1 MKSVY
6 KHVNYLTSK
15 KQKFYL
21 FIIFLFA
28 VLVGL
33 IETISISSLV
43 GFIAIVSEPQTVA
56 EKIPVDFIKNYILSL
71 DLNTLAINA
80 SIILIT
86 IFLIKNITLILFH
99 YCEARVMKNLYL
111 NLSREIFN
119 IYLLMPYRFH
129 KDHNPAILVN
139 TVIAETKRVSDFI
152 VNLIIIFRETITLI
166 FLLTLMLITSFK
178 LAALLFLT
186 MSIASLFFYKA
197 IATRVKRYGVQV
209 KINAEKTLKNLMEAI
224 SSIKI
229 LKLINKNEF
238 FIKNV
243 FKEMN
248 LREKIVINFNIIGK
262 LPRLVFEVLAVSV
275 VAGVLLFILF
285 DKNSIKESIPILSL
299 VVLIILRTMPAFI
312 NINTN
317 LNNIRF
323 HMPSLERIA
332 SIKKNFSLNNFNI
345 QNKIN
350 EKKFNFKK
358 IEINKLSYSYGTK
371 EILNDINCEFEKN
384 KIYGIKG
391 ESGSGKTTFIDLIL
405 GLLQPSKGKILINSL
420 DLDRSIAFSG
430 NYASYVPQEIYLTD
444 TSIAENIAFGLD
456 YNKINFDKLKE
467 VLVKANLFDFINS
480 LPEGHDT
487 IVGEKGVK
495 ISGGQKQRV
504 GIARALYFDTDIIV
518 FDEATS
524 ALDYATEERIT
535 QEILKLK
542 KDRIIFIVAHR
553 LKTLD
558 ICDEVLTISNGKVIK
573 N

>member
-1 MKSVY
+1 MRSVY
-6 KHVNYLTSK
+6 KHVNYLTTK

-21 FIIFLFA
+21 FLIFIFA
-28 VLVGL
+28 VLIGL

-56 EKIPVDFIKNYILSL
+56 EKIPVDSIRNYILSL
-71 DLNTLAINA
+71 DVKTLAINA

-111 NLSREIFN
+111 KLSREIFN

-129 KDHNPAILVN
+129 KDQNPAILVN
-139 TVIAETKRVSDFI
+139 TVIGETKRVSDFI

-166 FLLTLMLITSFK
+166 LLLTLMLITSFK

-186 MSIASLFFYKA
+186 MSITSLFFHKA

-209 KINAEKTLKNLMEAI
+209 RINAEKTLKNLMESI

-238 FIKNV
+238 FIKSV

-248 LREKIVINFNIIGK
+248 QREKIVINFNIIGK

-275 VAGVLLFILF
+275 VAGLLLFILL

-299 VVLIILRTMPAFI
+299 VVLIILRTLPAFI

-317 LNNIRF
+317 LNNTRF
-323 HMPSLERIA
+323 HFPSLEKIA
-332 SIKKNFSLNNFNI
+332 TIKENFSKSQFGN
-345 QNKIN
+345 NKIFVT
-350 EKKFNFKK
+350 KKLNITNIDVK
-358 IEINKLSYSYGTK
+358 NLSYKYDAK
-371 EILNDINCEFEKN
+371 EILSDISYKFTKN

-405 GLLQPSKGKILINSL
+405 GLLKPSSGKILINNT
-420 DLDRSIAFSG
+420 DLNRDIAFSG
-430 NYASYVPQEIYLTD
+430 SYASYVPQEVYLTD
-444 TSIAENIAFGLD
+444 TSIAENIAFGFKYD
-456 YNKINFDKLKE
+456 DIDFGKLNEILIKS
-467 VLVKANLFDFINS
+467 KLFEFVND
-480 LPEGHDT
+480 LPEGYNT
-487 IVGEKGVK
+487 IVGEKGIK
-495 ISGGQKQRV
+495 ISGGQKQRI
-504 GIARALYFDTDIIV
+504 GIARALYVDTEIIV

-524 ALDYATEERIT
+524 ALDYQTEEKIIN
-535 QEILKLK
+535 EIQKLK
-542 KDRIIFIVAHR
+542 KDKIIFIVAHR
-553 LKTLD
+553 LKTLE
-558 ICDEVLTISNGKVIK
+558 ICDEVITLSNGKTK
-573 N
+573 KE

>member
-1 MKSVY
+1 MRSVY
-6 KHVNYLTSK
+6 KHVNYLTTK

-21 FIIFLFA
+21 FLIFIFA
-28 VLVGL
+28 VLIGL
-33 IETISISSLV
+33 IETLSISSLV

-56 EKIPVDFIKNYILSL
+56 EKIPVDSIRNYILSL
-71 DLNTLAINA
+71 DVKTLAINA

-111 NLSREIFN
+111 KLSREIFN

-129 KDHNPAILVN
+129 KDQNPAILVN
-139 TVIAETKRVSDFI
+139 TVIGETKRVSDFI

-166 FLLTLMLITSFK
+166 LLITLMLITSFK

-186 MSIASLFFYKA
+186 MGITSLFFHKA

-209 KINAEKTLKNLMEAI
+209 RINAEKTLKNLMESI

-238 FIKNV
+238 FIKSV

-248 LREKIVINFNIIGK
+248 QREKIVINFNIIGK

-275 VAGVLLFILF
+275 VAGLLLFILL

-299 VVLIILRTMPAFI
+299 VVLIILRTLPAFI

-317 LNNIRF
+317 LNNTRF
-323 HMPSLERIA
+323 HFPSLEKIA
-332 SIKKNFSLNNFNI
+332 TIKENFSKSQFGN
-345 QNKIN
+345 NKIFAT
-350 EKKFNFKK
+350 KKLNITNIDVK
-358 IEINKLSYSYGTK
+358 NLSYKYDAK
-371 EILNDINCEFEKN
+371 EILSDISYKFTKN

-405 GLLQPSKGKILINSL
+405 GLLKPSSGKILINNT
-420 DLDRSIAFSG
+420 DLNRDIAFSG
-430 NYASYVPQEIYLTD
+430 SYASYVPQEVYLTD
-444 TSIAENIAFGLD
+444 TSIAENIAFGLKYD
-456 YNKINFDKLKE
+456 DIDFDKLNEILIKS
-467 VLVKANLFDFINS
+467 KLFEFVND
-480 LPEGHDT
+480 LPEGYNT
-487 IVGEKGVK
+487 IVGEKGIK
-495 ISGGQKQRV
+495 ISGGQKQRI
-504 GIARALYFDTDIIV
+504 GIARALYVDTEIIV

-524 ALDYATEERIT
+524 SLDYQTEEKIIN
-535 QEILKLK
+535 EIQKFK
-542 KDRIIFIVAHR
+542 KDKIIFIVAHR
-553 LKTLD
+553 LKTLE
-558 ICDEVLTISNGKVIK
+558 ICDEVITLSNGKTK
-573 N
+573 KE

>member
-21 FIIFLFA
+21 CIIFLFA
-28 VLVGL
+28 VFIGL

-80 SIILIT
+80 SIVLIT
-86 IFLIKNITLILFH
+86 IFLIKNIILILFH

-111 NLSREIFN
+111 KLSREIFN
-119 IYLLMPYRFH
+119 IYLLMPYKFH

-166 FLLTLMLITSFK
+166 FLLTLLLITSFK

-186 MSIASLFFYKA
+186 MGITSLFFHKA

-209 KINAEKTLKNLMEAI
+209 KINAEKTLKNLMESI

-238 FIKNV
+238 FLKNV

-248 LREKIVINFNIIGK
+248 QRESTVINFNIIGK
-262 LPRLVFEVLAVSV
+262 LPRLVFEVLAVSI
-275 VAGVLLFILF
+275 VAGLLIFVLL

-299 VVLIILRTMPAFI
+299 VVLIILRTLPAFI

-317 LNNIRF
+317 LNNTRF
-323 HMPSLERIA
+323 HFSSLEKI
-332 SIKKNFSLNNFNI
+332 SLIKENFSKNQFSNNQTFATK
-345 QNKIN
+345 KIN
-350 EKKFNFKK
+350 ITNIDVKDLSYNYDTKEVLSDISYEFKK
-358 IEINKLSYSYGTK
+358 
-371 EILNDINCEFEKN
+371 D

-391 ESGSGKTTFIDLIL
+391 ESGSGKTTLIDLIL
-405 GLLQPSKGKILINSL
+405 GLLKPSKGKILINNL
-420 DLDRSIAFSG
+420 NLDRDIAFSG
-430 NYASYVPQEIYLTD
+430 GYASYVPQEVYLTD
-444 TSIAENIAFGLD
+444 ASIAENIAFGLS
-456 YNKINFDKLKE
+456 YNDINFAKLNEILIKS
-467 VLVKANLFDFINS
+467 KLFEFVND
-480 LPEGHDT
+480 LPDGYNT
-487 IVGEKGVK
+487 IVGEKGIK
-495 ISGGQKQRV
+495 ISGGQKQRI
-504 GIARALYFDTDIIV
+504 GIARALYVNTEIIV

-524 ALDYATEERIT
+524 ALDYKTEEKIT
-535 QEILKLK
+535 NEIQKLK
-542 KDRIIFIVAHR
+542 KDKIIFIVAHR
-553 LKTLD
+553 LKTLE
-558 ICDEVLTISNGKVIK
+558 ICDEVITLSGGKIIK
-573 N
+573 E

>member
-56 EKIPVDFIKNYILSL
+56 EKIPFDFIKNYILSL

-558 ICDEVLTISNGKVIK
+558 ICDEVLTISNGKVVK

>member
-1 MKSVY
+1 MRSVY
-6 KHVNYLTSK
+6 KHVNYLTTK

-21 FIIFLFA
+21 FLIFIFA
-28 VLVGL
+28 VLIGL

-56 EKIPVDFIKNYILSL
+56 EKIPVDSIRNYILSL
-71 DLNTLAINA
+71 DVKTLAINA

-111 NLSREIFN
+111 KLSREIFN
-119 IYLLMPYRFH
+119 IYLLMPYKFH
-129 KDHNPAILVN
+129 KDQNPAILVN
-139 TVIAETKRVSDFI
+139 TVIGETKRVSDFI

-166 FLLTLMLITSFK
+166 LLITLMLITSFK

-186 MSIASLFFYKA
+186 MGITSLFFHKA

-209 KINAEKTLKNLMEAI
+209 RINAEKTLKNLMESI

-238 FIKNV
+238 FIKSV

-248 LREKIVINFNIIGK
+248 QREKIVINFNIIGK

-275 VAGVLLFILF
+275 VAGLLLFILL

-299 VVLIILRTMPAFI
+299 VVLIILRTLPAFI

-317 LNNIRF
+317 LNNTRF
-323 HMPSLERIA
+323 HFPSLEKIA
-332 SIKKNFSLNNFNI
+332 TIKENFSKSQFGN
-345 QNKIN
+345 NKIFVT
-350 EKKFNFKK
+350 KKLNITNIDVK
-358 IEINKLSYSYGTK
+358 NLSYKYDAK
-371 EILNDINCEFEKN
+371 EILSDISYKFTKN

-405 GLLQPSKGKILINSL
+405 GLLKPSSGKILINNT
-420 DLDRSIAFSG
+420 DLNRDIAFSG
-430 NYASYVPQEIYLTD
+430 SYASYVPQEVYLTD
-444 TSIAENIAFGLD
+444 TSIAENIAFGFRYDDIDFGKLNEILIKSKLFEFVND
-456 YNKINFDKLKE
+456 LPAGYN
-467 VLVKANLFDFINS
+467 
-480 LPEGHDT
+480 T
-487 IVGEKGVK
+487 IVGEKGIK
-495 ISGGQKQRV
+495 ISGGQKQRI
-504 GIARALYFDTDIIV
+504 GIARALYVDTEIIV

-524 ALDYATEERIT
+524 SLDYQTEEKIIN
-535 QEILKLK
+535 EIQKFK
-542 KDRIIFIVAHR
+542 KDKIIFIVAHR
-553 LKTLD
+553 LKTLE
-558 ICDEVLTISNGKVIK
+558 ICDEVITLSHGKTK
-573 N
+573 KE

>member
-56 EKIPVDFIKNYILSL
+56 EKIPFDFIKNYILSL

-86 IFLIKNITLILFH
+86 IFLIKNIILILFH

-558 ICDEVLTISNGKVIK
+558 ICDEVLTISNGKVVK

>member
-1 MKSVY
+1 MRSVY
-6 KHVNYLTSK
+6 KHVNYLTTK

-21 FIIFLFA
+21 FLIFIFA
-28 VLVGL
+28 VLIGL
-33 IETISISSLV
+33 IETLSISSLV

-56 EKIPVDFIKNYILSL
+56 EKIPVDSIRNYILSL
-71 DLNTLAINA
+71 DVKTLAINA

-111 NLSREIFN
+111 KLSREIFN

-129 KDHNPAILVN
+129 KDQNPAILVN
-139 TVIAETKRVSDFI
+139 TVIGETKRVSDFI

-166 FLLTLMLITSFK
+166 LLITLMLITSFK

-186 MSIASLFFYKA
+186 MSITSLFFYKA

-209 KINAEKTLKNLMEAI
+209 RINAEKTLKNLMESI

-238 FIKNV
+238 FIKSV

-248 LREKIVINFNIIGK
+248 QREKIVINFNIIGK

-275 VAGVLLFILF
+275 VAGLLLFILL

-299 VVLIILRTMPAFI
+299 VVLIILRTLPAFI

-317 LNNIRF
+317 LNNTRF
-323 HMPSLERIA
+323 HFPSLEKIA
-332 SIKKNFSLNNFNI
+332 TIKENFSKSQFGN
-345 QNKIN
+345 NKIFAT
-350 EKKFNFKK
+350 KKLNITNIDVK
-358 IEINKLSYSYGTK
+358 NLSYKYDAK
-371 EILNDINCEFEKN
+371 EILSDISYKFTKN

-405 GLLQPSKGKILINSL
+405 GLLKPSSGKILINNT
-420 DLDRSIAFSG
+420 DLNRDIAFSG
-430 NYASYVPQEIYLTD
+430 SYASYVPQEVYLTD
-444 TSIAENIAFGLD
+444 TSIAENIAFGFRYD
-456 YNKINFDKLKE
+456 DIDFGKLNEILIKS
-467 VLVKANLFDFINS
+467 KLFEFVND
-480 LPEGHDT
+480 LPEGYNT
-487 IVGEKGVK
+487 IVGEKGIK
-495 ISGGQKQRV
+495 ISGGQKQRI
-504 GIARALYFDTDIIV
+504 GIARALYVDTEIIV

-524 ALDYATEERIT
+524 SLDYQTEEKIIN
-535 QEILKLK
+535 EIQKFK
-542 KDRIIFIVAHR
+542 KDKIIFIVAHR
-553 LKTLD
+553 LKTLE
-558 ICDEVLTISNGKVIK
+558 ICDEVITLSNGKTK
-573 N
+573 KE

>member
-80 SIILIT
+80 SIVLIT

-178 LAALLFLT
+178 LAALLFMT
-186 MSIASLFFYKA
+186 MSVTSLFFYKA
-197 IATRVKRYGVQV
+197 IATRVKRYGAQV

-275 VAGVLLFILF
+275 VAGILLFILF

-323 HMPSLERIA
+323 HLPSLEKIV
-332 SIKKNFSLNNFNI
+332 STKKNFSLNNFNI
-345 QNKIN
+345 QNKMN
-350 EKKFNFKK
+350 EKKLNFKK

-405 GLLQPSKGKILINSL
+405 GLLQPSKGKILVNSL

-444 TSIAENIAFGLD
+444 ASIAENIAFGLD
-456 YNKINFDKLKE
+456 YNKINFDKLKK
-467 VLVKANLFDFINS
+467 VLIKANLFDFINS

-558 ICDEVLTISNGKVIK
+558 ICDEVLTISNGKVVK

>member
-56 EKIPVDFIKNYILSL
+56 EKIPFDFIKNYILSL

-299 VVLIILRTMPAFI
+299 VVLIILRTLPAFI

-317 LNNIRF
+317 LNNTRF
-323 HMPSLERIA
+323 HFPSLEKIA
-332 SIKKNFSLNNFNI
+332 TIKENFSKSQFGN
-345 QNKIN
+345 NKIFVT
-350 EKKFNFKK
+350 KKLNITNIDVK
-358 IEINKLSYSYGTK
+358 NLSYKYDAKEVLSDISYKFT
-371 EILNDINCEFEKN
+371 KN

-405 GLLQPSKGKILINSL
+405 GLLKPSSGKILINNT
-420 DLDRSIAFSG
+420 DLNRDIAFSG
-430 NYASYVPQEIYLTD
+430 SYASYVPQEVYLTD
-444 TSIAENIAFGLD
+444 TSIAENIAFGFRYD
-456 YNKINFDKLKE
+456 DIDFGKLNEILIKS
-467 VLVKANLFDFINS
+467 KLFEFVND
-480 LPEGHDT
+480 LPEGYNT
-487 IVGEKGVK
+487 IVGEKGIK
-495 ISGGQKQRV
+495 ISGGQKQRI
-504 GIARALYFDTDIIV
+504 GIARALYVDTEIIV

-524 ALDYATEERIT
+524 ALDYQTEEKIIN
-535 QEILKLK
+535 EIQKLK
-542 KDRIIFIVAHR
+542 KDKIIFIVAHR
-553 LKTLD
+553 LKTLE
-558 ICDEVLTISNGKVIK
+558 ICDEVITLSNGKTK
-573 N
+573 KE

>member
-1 MKSVY
+1 MRSVY
-6 KHVNYLTSK
+6 KHVNYLTTK

-21 FIIFLFA
+21 FLIFIFA
-28 VLVGL
+28 VLIGL

-56 EKIPVDFIKNYILSL
+56 EKIPVDSIRNYILSL
-71 DLNTLAINA
+71 DVKTLAINA

-111 NLSREIFN
+111 KLSREIFN

-129 KDHNPAILVN
+129 KDQNPAILVN
-139 TVIAETKRVSDFI
+139 TVIGETKRVSDFI

-166 FLLTLMLITSFK
+166 LLLTLMLITSFK

-186 MSIASLFFYKA
+186 MSITSLFFYKA

-209 KINAEKTLKNLMEAI
+209 RINAEKTLKNLMESI

-238 FIKNV
+238 FIKSV

-248 LREKIVINFNIIGK
+248 QREKIVINFNIIGK
-262 LPRLVFEVLAVSV
+262 LPRLVFDVLAVSV
-275 VAGVLLFILF
+275 VAGLLLFILL

-299 VVLIILRTMPAFI
+299 VVLIILRTLPAFI

-317 LNNIRF
+317 LNNTRF
-323 HMPSLERIA
+323 HFPSLEKIA
-332 SIKKNFSLNNFNI
+332 TIKENFSKSQFGN
-345 QNKIN
+345 NKIFVT
-350 EKKFNFKK
+350 KKLNITNIDVK
-358 IEINKLSYSYGTK
+358 NLSYKYDAK
-371 EILNDINCEFEKN
+371 EILSDISYKFTKN

-405 GLLQPSKGKILINSL
+405 GLLKPSSGKILINNT
-420 DLDRSIAFSG
+420 DLNRDIAFSG
-430 NYASYVPQEIYLTD
+430 SYASYVPQEVYLTD
-444 TSIAENIAFGLD
+444 TSIAENIAFGFKYD
-456 YNKINFDKLKE
+456 DIDFGKLNEILIKS
-467 VLVKANLFDFINS
+467 KLFEFVND
-480 LPEGHDT
+480 LPEGYNT
-487 IVGEKGVK
+487 IVGEKGIK
-495 ISGGQKQRV
+495 ISGGQKQRI
-504 GIARALYFDTDIIV
+504 GIARALYVDTEIIV

-524 ALDYATEERIT
+524 ALDYQTEEKIIN
-535 QEILKLK
+535 EIQKLK
-542 KDRIIFIVAHR
+542 KDKIIFIVAHR
-553 LKTLD
+553 LKTLE
-558 ICDEVLTISNGKVIK
+558 ICDEVITLSNGKTK
-573 N
+573 KE

>member
-56 EKIPVDFIKNYILSL
+56 EKIPFDFIKNYILSL

-248 LREKIVINFNIIGK
+248 LREKIVIKFNIIGK

>member
-28 VLVGL
+28 VFIGL

-80 SIILIT
+80 SIVLIT
-86 IFLIKNITLILFH
+86 IFLIKNIILILFH

-111 NLSREIFN
+111 KLSREIFN
-119 IYLLMPYRFH
+119 IYLLMPYKFH

-166 FLLTLMLITSFK
+166 FLLTLLLITSFK

-186 MSIASLFFYKA
+186 MGITSLFFHKA

-209 KINAEKTLKNLMEAI
+209 KINAEKTLKNLMESI

-238 FIKNV
+238 FLKNV

-248 LREKIVINFNIIGK
+248 QRESTVINFNIIGK
-262 LPRLVFEVLAVSV
+262 LPRLVFEVLAVSI
-275 VAGVLLFILF
+275 VAGLLIFVLL

-299 VVLIILRTMPAFI
+299 VVLIILRTLPAFI

-317 LNNIRF
+317 LNNTRF
-323 HMPSLERIA
+323 HFSSLEKI
-332 SIKKNFSLNNFNI
+332 SLIKENFSKNQFSNNQTFATK
-345 QNKIN
+345 KIN
-350 EKKFNFKK
+350 ITNIDVKDLSYNYDTKEVLSDISYEFKK
-358 IEINKLSYSYGTK
+358 
-371 EILNDINCEFEKN
+371 D

-391 ESGSGKTTFIDLIL
+391 ESGSGKTTLIDLIL
-405 GLLQPSKGKILINSL
+405 GLLKPSKGKILINNL
-420 DLDRSIAFSG
+420 NLDRDIAFSG
-430 NYASYVPQEIYLTD
+430 GYASYVPQEVYLTD
-444 TSIAENIAFGLD
+444 ASIAENIAFGLS
-456 YNKINFDKLKE
+456 YNDINFAKLNEILIKS
-467 VLVKANLFDFINS
+467 KLFEFVND
-480 LPEGHDT
+480 LPDGYNT
-487 IVGEKGVK
+487 IVGEKGIK
-495 ISGGQKQRV
+495 ISGGQKQRI
-504 GIARALYFDTDIIV
+504 GIARALYVNTEIIV

-524 ALDYATEERIT
+524 ALDYKTEEKIT
-535 QEILKLK
+535 NEIQKLK
-542 KDRIIFIVAHR
+542 KDKIIFIVAHR
-553 LKTLD
+553 LKTLE
-558 ICDEVLTISNGKVIK
+558 ICDEVITLSGGKIIK
-573 N
+573 E

>member
-28 VLVGL
+28 VLVGF

-71 DLNTLAINA
+71 DLNTLVINA
-80 SIILIT
+80 SIVLIT
-86 IFLIKNITLILFH
+86 IFLIKNIILILFH
-99 YCEARVMKNLYL
+99 YCEARVMKNIYL

-129 KDHNPAILVN
+129 KDHNASILVN

-186 MSIASLFFYKA
+186 MSITSLFFYKA

-317 LNNIRF
+317 LNNTRF

-332 SIKKNFSLNNFNI
+332 SIKKKFLLNNFNI

-350 EKKFNFKK
+350 EKKLNFKK
-358 IEINKLSYSYGTK
+358 IEITKLSYSYGTK
-371 EILNDINCEFEKN
+371 EILNDINYEFEKN

-391 ESGSGKTTFIDLIL
+391 ETGSGKTTFIDLIL

-444 TSIAENIAFGLD
+444 ASIAENIAFGLD

-467 VLVKANLFDFINS
+467 VLIKANLFDFINS

-504 GIARALYFDTDIIV
+504 GIARALYFDTEIIV

-558 ICDEVLTISNGKVIK
+558 ICDEVLTISNGKVVK

>member
-1 MKSVY
+1 
-6 KHVNYLTSK
+6 
-15 KQKFYL
+15 
-21 FIIFLFA
+21 
-28 VLVGL
+28 
-33 IETISISSLV
+33 
-43 GFIAIVSEPQTVA
+43 
-56 EKIPVDFIKNYILSL
+56 
-71 DLNTLAINA
+71 
-80 SIILIT
+80 
-86 IFLIKNITLILFH
+86 
-99 YCEARVMKNLYL
+99 
-111 NLSREIFN
+111 
-119 IYLLMPYRFH
+119 
-129 KDHNPAILVN
+129 
-139 TVIAETKRVSDFI
+139 
-152 VNLIIIFRETITLI
+152 
-166 FLLTLMLITSFK
+166 MLITSFK

>member
-1 MKSVY
+1 MRSVY
-6 KHVNYLTSK
+6 KHVNYLTTK

-21 FIIFLFA
+21 FLIFIFA
-28 VLVGL
+28 VLIGL

-56 EKIPVDFIKNYILSL
+56 EKIPVDSIRNYILSL
-71 DLNTLAINA
+71 DVKTLAINA

-111 NLSREIFN
+111 KLSREIFN

-129 KDHNPAILVN
+129 KDQNPAILVN
-139 TVIAETKRVSDFI
+139 TVIGETKRVSDFI

-166 FLLTLMLITSFK
+166 LLITLMLITSFK

-186 MSIASLFFYKA
+186 MGITSLFFHKA

-209 KINAEKTLKNLMEAI
+209 RINAEKTLKNLMESI

-238 FIKNV
+238 FIKSV

-248 LREKIVINFNIIGK
+248 QREKIVINFNIIGK

-275 VAGVLLFILF
+275 VAGLLLFILL

-299 VVLIILRTMPAFI
+299 VVLIILRTLPAFI

-317 LNNIRF
+317 LNNTRF
-323 HMPSLERIA
+323 HFPSLEKIA
-332 SIKKNFSLNNFNI
+332 TIKENFSKSQFGN
-345 QNKIN
+345 NKIFVT
-350 EKKFNFKK
+350 KKLNITNIDVK
-358 IEINKLSYSYGTK
+358 NLSYKYDAK
-371 EILNDINCEFEKN
+371 EILSDISYKFTKN

-405 GLLQPSKGKILINSL
+405 GLLKPSSGKILINNT
-420 DLDRSIAFSG
+420 DLNRDIAFSG
-430 NYASYVPQEIYLTD
+430 SYASYVPQEVYLTD
-444 TSIAENIAFGLD
+444 TSIAENIAFGFKYD
-456 YNKINFDKLKE
+456 DIDFGKLNEILIKS
-467 VLVKANLFDFINS
+467 KLFEFVND
-480 LPEGHDT
+480 LPEGYNT
-487 IVGEKGVK
+487 IVGEKGIK
-495 ISGGQKQRV
+495 ISGGQKQRI
-504 GIARALYFDTDIIV
+504 GIARALYVDTEIIV

-524 ALDYATEERIT
+524 ALDYQTEEKIIN
-535 QEILKLK
+535 EIQKLK
-542 KDRIIFIVAHR
+542 KDKIIFIVAHR
-553 LKTLD
+553 LKTLE
-558 ICDEVLTISNGKVIK
+558 ICDEVITLSNGKTK
-573 N
+573 KE

>member
-558 ICDEVLTISNGKVIK
+558 ICDEVLTISNGKVVK

>member
-86 IFLIKNITLILFH
+86 IFLIKNIILILFH

-518 FDEATS
+518 FDAATS

>member
-80 SIILIT
+80 SIVLIT

-178 LAALLFLT
+178 LAALLFMT
-186 MSIASLFFYKA
+186 MSVTSLFFYKA

-209 KINAEKTLKNLMEAI
+209 RINAEKTLKNLMEAI

-275 VAGVLLFILF
+275 VAGVLLLILF

-323 HMPSLERIA
+323 HLPSLEKIV
-332 SIKKNFSLNNFNI
+332 STKKNFSLNNFNI
-345 QNKIN
+345 QNKMN
-350 EKKFNFKK
+350 EKKLNFKK

-405 GLLQPSKGKILINSL
+405 GLLQPSKGKILVNSL

-444 TSIAENIAFGLD
+444 ASIAENIAFGLD

-558 ICDEVLTISNGKVIK
+558 ICDEVLTISNGKVVK

>member
-56 EKIPVDFIKNYILSL
+56 EKIPFDFIKNYILSL